1 MSILNLSFFIK
12 DRSLIKLTLFYFGV
26 PLGLIFLG
34 RIIFFFFY
42 IQEYQTEY
50 TFVEIVWALL
60 YGLRILIVRL
70 SFWYLGYFIGWF

>member
-1 MSILNLSFFIK
+1 MSVLNFSFFAK
-12 DRSLIKLTLFYFGV
+12 DRNITKLTFFYFGV

-50 TFVEIVWALL
+50 TFVEIV
-60 YGLRILIVRL
+60 LRIEV
-70 SFWYLGYFIGWF
+70 